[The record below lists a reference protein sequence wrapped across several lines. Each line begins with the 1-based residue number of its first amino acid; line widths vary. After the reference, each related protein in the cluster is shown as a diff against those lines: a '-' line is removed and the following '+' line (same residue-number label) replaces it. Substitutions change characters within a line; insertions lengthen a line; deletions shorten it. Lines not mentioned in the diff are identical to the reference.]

1 MAVQTEIWV
10 RYIINRLW
18 KDNQFLKYTFNDDQ
32 YVVGGK
38 IVHIPNPGSKPTVV
52 KNRAAF
58 PAIAVQRADLDITY
72 TLDRYST
79 DPTQIEA
86 ADLQEITYDKI
97 SSVFG
102 DHAGQLVETV
112 ADDMIIK
119 WLTGIAAIITTSGGA
134 TGALV
139 AGQTGTRKVLLNG
152 DLKKAKLQMDLQK
165 VPAADRYAMLEAN
178 RMDELLS
185 DLSVTQYRDFS
196 DQMDAANG
204 IIGKLYGFNIM
215 SRSNVAIAS
224 AGNAI
229 SALGAAVG
237 ATDNVVSIAWHKD
250 SITRAIGEKRFFE
263 NKDDAFNYGDVYS
276 ALLRAG
282 GRRRRSDDAGVIAIV
297 SAP

>member
-58 PAIAVQRADLDITY
+58 PAIAVQRADTDITY

-119 WLTGIAAIITTSGGA
+119 WLTGIAAIVTTSGGA
-134 TGALV
+134 TGNLV
-139 AGQTGTRKVLLNG
+139 AGQTGTRKVLMNG

-165 VPAADRYAMLEAN
+165 VPAADRYALLEAN

-204 IIGKLYGFNIM
+204 IVGKLYGFNIM
-215 SRSNVAIAS
+215 SRSNVAMAS
-224 AGNAI
+224 AGNVI

-237 ATDNVVSIAWHKD
+237 ATDNVVNLAWQKD